1 MSELRPQDDP
11 DLRRASQPDAVAAYQ
26 FRIRDL
32 LLMMFVVAV
41 GLSGGTWV
49 HPAVFALML
58 GASSLVAPALL
69 TRVKMHPRNV
79 ELVWGAL
86 LLAYLIAAVVAV
98 ARQ

>member
-1 MSELRPQDDP
+1 
-11 DLRRASQPDAVAAYQ
+11 
-26 FRIRDL
+26 
-32 LLMMFVVAV
+32 
-41 GLSGGTWV
+41 
-49 HPAVFALML
+49 VFALML

-86 LLAYLIAAVVAV
+86 LLADLIAAVVAV